1 MRVFKFSLVAFIL
14 ATFFF
19 LSCSSQESNKG
30 DELFKKED
38 YAGAITAYDNFL
50 SSQPKNVKALY
61 NRGRAYEELGD
72 FASAEKDF
80 KAALALD
87 SKNHQILLSLSNIHQ
102 KQKNHSAAL
111 LYADYAVEIPGAPAM
126 AYFMKGRAMHQLG
139 NTDEA
144 YKDYSLAIKM
154 DKDFGQAYFYRGM
167 LKVATDRKKS
177 GCDDL
182 KMALKL
188 GFQEAQTALDK
199 YCK

>member
-1 MRVFKFSLVAFIL
+1 MRVFKFSQVAVVL

-19 LSCSSQESNKG
+19 SSCGSQETNKR

-38 YAGAITAYDNFL
+38 YKGAITAYDNFL

-72 FASAEKDF
+72 FSSAEKDF

-87 SKNHQILLSLSNIHQ
+87 SKNHQILLSLSNIYQ

-139 NTDEA
+139 NTQEA
-144 YKDYSLAIKM
+144 YKEYSAAIKM

-167 LKVATDRKKS
+167 LKVATDRQKS

-182 KMALKL
+182 NMALKL